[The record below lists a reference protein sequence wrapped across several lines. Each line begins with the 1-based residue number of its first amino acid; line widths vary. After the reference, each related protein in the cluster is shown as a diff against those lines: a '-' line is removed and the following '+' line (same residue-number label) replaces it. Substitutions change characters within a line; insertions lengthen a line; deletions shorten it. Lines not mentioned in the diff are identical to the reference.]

1 MRRHV
6 VILVAIVT
14 ALAAALP
21 AIPASAATPPK
32 LLGSLDGRA
41 GGGNGGTGILSIVG
55 WALASDGVDAV
66 DILVDGIIN
75 GRAAYGRSRPGVT
88 AAFPTYPDAK
98 LPGFAYSVDT
108 THFLNGQH
116 SIVARVRSKTGAT
129 LDLGPRSFDFNNAPQ
144 DLLPFGAIEFPNKDA
159 EAEIFG
165 NCSPLPPD
173 DPTKLRDSGLIL
185 IDMPR
190 HYRVVSGYVV
200 DPGQADEVDGDG
212 VGYVELLVD
221 GAILY
226 NSVTDCFFNSTTG
239 GLTNCFGVFRPDIG
253 ATYPT
258 LRDSIHGGFRFVLDL
273 SRLFKLNLY
282 QPGKHTLEIRAGD
295 RSGTTVNIARTEVIF
310 SCDDDPIDKPND
322 GSFGLIDIPPA
333 GLTYGGQIVLTGWAL
348 DFQTVAAVTILIDGK
363 FFGVATLGLPRPG
376 VSTLYPGYPQ
386 SLAPG
391 WSIGMDTTKFS
402 NGVHFIQAVATDFL
416 GVDTVIGERPF
427 TIRNPH
433 Q

>member
-6 VILVAIVT
+6 VILVAVVT

-21 AIPASAATPPK
+21 AIPTWAATPPT

-129 LDLGPRSFDFNNAPQ
+129 LDLGPKSFDFNNAPQ

-159 EAEIFG
+159 EIFG
-165 NCSPLPPD
+165 TCSLGTVD
-173 DPTKLRDSGLIL
+173 DPLLLRDFGLIS
-185 IDMPR
+185 IQVPR
-190 HYRVVSGYVV
+190 RYTVVSGYVV
-200 DPGQADEVDGDG
+200 DAGQGDEVDGDG

-226 NSVTDCFFNSTTG
+226 NSVTDCFFSSKTG

-258 LRDSIHGGFRFVLDL
+258 LRDSIHGGFRYVLDL
-273 SRLFKLNLY
+273 SRLIKLNLY

-295 RSGTTVNIARTEVIF
+295 RSGTTVNIARTEVTF
-310 SCDDDPIDKPND
+310 SCDDFIGND

-348 DFQTVAAVTILIDGK
+348 DFQTVAAVTLLIDGK

-391 WSIGMDTTKFS
+391 WSIGLDTTKFS